1 MDNNF
6 IIDLIAGLHK
16 SKSKKQVQSDAKN
29 LGEIKVPLIGT
40 LSKAKTKAQLKQ
52 DLASLNGTIN
62 LTGKVNQKGVVTSVQ
77 QAISKAQAAANK
89 KSIQVSMNLKKDKLI
104 NDIKILGQQNTKMFK
119 DANMS
124 AKYNSLLDNA
134 KLATSSKEIA
144 NLRLQLSAMRSEIKA
159 TNLSGLTLGDTFK
172 KTFKRATE
180 LFTGTGGVM
189 LLSQQMRKAWT
200 EAINL
205 DKAYTD
211 LIKVQDELSRGDYPT
226 YLEQCNKKAQELAST
241 QKALIEGATEFSK
254 SGYTKT
260 ISDNLSE
267 VSTILA
273 NVGDMSASDSAK
285 AIISGV
291 QAYDVVDGYDDV
303 IDKAN
308 ALIDKYNEI
317 GNTASITT
325 GEIAKGVQAVGSVFA
340 DANTSVDEFIALL
353 AAGNRQYQDADSLA
367 LGLRTAA
374 LRIRGCTAEL
384 EMMNEETEG
393 VYTSASKLAEKIE
406 GLTNVNGT
414 GGVKI
419 LEDDEETFRSIYEIF
434 LDISKVYQQMSDT
447 DQSALL
453 ELIAGKHRASAI
465 SATLNNMSEAQE
477 IYQRSLESAGSAQRE
492 YDKYLSS
499 SEAALNRFKASMTE
513 TYQSV
518 IDGKTVTGLLN
529 CGNATLQFV
538 NSLGLVE
545 STLKGL
551 IAIGV
556 VKVITTLSAAFKA
569 SAIQASNF
577 GTALN
582 TVKNMSTMTKG
593 TTDYTNAL
601 KTLKAV
607 SIGLSETQLKQV
619 LASKALSESDR
630 IAILRTT
637 GLTKAQ
643 AQAKLAQMGLTQST
657 NAQTAANGAA
667 TASTFSLTAAVK
679 GFGASLK
686 AAFMSNPVGIAI
698 MALSTVIGMVS
709 SAIDSANQKAE
720 EARQKA
726 KDAAD
731 TANTLSNEISELTGK
746 YLTLSNAVQTD
757 KSSKEDLMTVQEEL
771 IKKLGIEGE
780 TIDSLIAKYGSLDE
794 AIKQVTLDE
803 LGNMEND
810 LVAGVKA
817 AEDELKQ
824 IGKDYEHFYSLTNR
838 NLLSSSGEDAVR
850 AYSVLNEAGII
861 DKGSYGTGGGSIVL
875 TGDDSTVE
883 GILENYQKLQN
894 AMKALR
900 ESDEF
905 TEEELKDNPVFL
917 QIYNRVQEMRE
928 FVDGYNDAITDL
940 NQNVAQ
946 QLMLSSL
953 KGMELPDTEEEFNA
967 FRDNLVKTAQSS
979 NEFIGSQKDI
989 EEAING
995 YLATVPQFAG
1005 YYNEIGNAINNASEQ
1020 TQDSITLFNQLASSE
1035 KALDTFQ
1042 SSVKSATEAY
1052 STLLSGNYSSTE
1064 LLDSI
1069 QAINKAVSDMG
1080 GSLNWEFINSQTDS
1094 LELLGDAIQHI
1105 SQKYA
1110 ESILSGAGIDIDS
1123 EFGQMLANI
1132 IQQIYDAEAAFE
1144 GMNSQLDS
1152 LQSSYQTL
1160 TGILESYNE
1169 TGYITLDNLQ
1179 SLLTADENLIQ
1190 MLEVENGQL
1199 VLNQA
1204 AYENL
1209 VAVQLLEFK
1218 AKLNDA
1224 AAAEIET
1231 LAKQKAEQATNQN
1244 ADAANNAV
1252 AKLDAET
1259 QAFNRNTSAAIANA
1273 VAKAEES
1280 GVSAEEIQGV
1290 FDKYTEV
1297 WNSAMDNYNVDF
1309 DGFMNGGKSA
1319 ASKAGGEAGDA
1330 YIKAFEKEYSNLK
1343 DMLNRGEIS
1352 EAQYLNRLRAL
1363 YNKYFRDRK
1372 KYLSE
1377 FKKYESEYLTGMLD
1391 LHNKALSGISTL
1403 LNRKISA
1410 ANDAKDASIS
1420 ALQEEKNAAAEAYQ
1434 SQIDA
1439 IEEEKDAIDDLIKEK
1454 NKKIASLNEE
1464 IDAIERAAESRKKN
1478 IQLEK
1483 DQYNLEKML
1492 NNRSS
1497 LVYKDGQFIW
1507 DTDTRGIMDAREKVR
1522 EDQEA
1527 LRIDGLKNEI
1537 SLIQKEIDLLE
1548 EKKDALSEEQDRIQ
1562 KLMDESNKYY
1572 DNLIK
1577 QQEKMWD
1584 SIIKGMEQNKSR
1596 WEELAEVEE
1605 IAKAFSY
1612 IQQVFGDL
1620 GYTVEDVLNG
1630 SDAAFEDFKSH
1641 YISLISDV
1649 NSNSDFTEGLVYA
1662 TGVAKENLGSFLDKT
1677 KETAEGIDELGGKGS
1692 EMDSVAESM
1701 DKLSSSATTASTSTG
1716 EIASNMGELNT
1727 NTEGLSDNLNGI
1739 GDALTG
1745 IPEAD
1750 KFDTLT
1756 TSFTNLGDAIK
1767 GVASALG
1774 VGEEGTVGGL
1784 VGALQE
1790 LSGLS
1795 LGEEDTGILSQFNNL
1810 KTAVEGV
1817 TSAIS
1822 GGGSSGGQS
1831 GDTSGSSSASMS
1843 AGAGGEGGSGS
1854 LVGAIEEFKSATDE
1868 ALGGGGESGE
1878 GEGSEG
1884 GGTGAIPQFKELK
1897 TAVDDVTT
1905 AIGSG
1910 DAEGGESSCESDS
1923 DNLIGSIINLGD
1935 TTQEEMGESDGDGIL
1950 GKFNEFKGVI
1960 EEAAN
1965 QVKSISEGL
1974 DEIDGKE
1981 VECTITVNVQ
1991 MNGSIPAFASGT
2003 VLGNMQIESATY
2015 NAQYG
2020 KAFASGTIGLKH
2032 DEKNALRS
2040 EYGQPELTV
2049 YPNGTTELTTS
2060 PVMSDLPKGTV
2071 IYNEEQTKKI
2081 MDNESNPVGNAH
2093 ADGTDDSI
2101 WTTLADGTKV
2111 RPLQPGDKMYD
2122 LCQKFDAYFKS
2133 MDGNLEK
2140 LVPNSL
2146 YEHQR
2151 QMNEL
2156 ANHITNISNISNNN
2170 KPSVNIGDI
2179 NVTCPGVTSQQVA
2192 EQLGGVLGKEL
2203 DKQFSGFHNYT
2214 DQMSRI
2220 RCKRQIIRL
2229 VRL

>member
-1 MDNNF
+1 MGEDNF
-6 IIDLIAGLHK
+6 VLDLIASLLQ
-16 SKSKKQVQSDAKN
+16 SKSKKQ
-29 LGEIKVPLIGT
+29 IKEDIKSMGDIKFPLVGT
-40 LSKAKTKAQLKQ
+40 LSPKTKAQLKK
-52 DLASLNGTIN
+52 DIASLDGTIN
-62 LTGKVNQKGVVTSVQ
+62 LTGKVNSKGVVTSLQ
-77 QAISKAQAAANK
+77 QATAQAQKQADSKPVEMSFSVK
-89 KSIQVSMNLKKDKLI
+89 KEKLL
-104 NDIKILGQQNTKMFK
+104 NDIKLLARQNSKLFK
-119 DANMS
+119 DSDMTI
-124 AKYNSLLDNA
+124 KYNSLLDNA
-134 KLATSSKEIA
+134 ELARNTVE
-144 NLRLQLSAMRSEIKA
+144 LSALRTQLGSFRSELKVTGNA
-159 TNLSGLTLGDTFK
+159 GLTMTDALKNGLYKVFQ
-172 KTFKRATE
+172 
-180 LFTGTGGVM
+180 LFGSHGIIVQFTAQ
-189 LLSQQMRKAWT
+189 LRKAWT
-200 EAINL
+200 EAKEL
-205 DKAYTD
+205 DKSMTD
-211 LIKVQDELSRGDYPT
+211 LSRVNAEITRSGFPDYLDKVISKTKQLAVATKDYIDAVTTFSRAGYNLADSET
-226 YLEQCNKKAQELAST
+226 LADMAVQLEK
-241 QKALIEGATEFSK
+241 
-254 SGYTKT
+254 
-260 ISDNLSE
+260 
-267 VSTILA
+267 
-273 NVGDMSASDSAK
+273 VGDMSAVDASK
-285 AIISGV
+285 ALLAGLQGYAEIGGYGMDQLAEKA
-291 QAYDVVDGYDDV
+291 QALNDR
-303 IDKAN
+303 IDK
-308 ALIDKYNEI
+308 I
-317 GNTASITT
+317 GNTASITQAELSQ
-325 GEIAKGVQAVGSVFA
+325 GIQAVGSVMN
-340 DANTSVDEFIALL
+340 DANTSVDEFLALL
-353 AAGNRQYQDADSLA
+353 GAGNRAVQDSDKVALA
-367 LGLRTAA
+367 IRTSA
-374 LRIRGCTAEL
+374 LRIRGCTTEL
-384 EMMNEETEG
+384 EEMGETTDDVIES
-393 VYTSASKLAEKIE
+393 TSTLAEKIKA
-406 GLTNVNGT
+406 LTNIDGS
-414 GGVKI
+414 GGVNI
-419 LEDDEETFRSIYEIF
+419 LEADEETFRSIY
-434 LDISKVYQQMSDT
+434 DIYNDIAKVYDKMSDK
-447 DQSALL
+447 DASALL
-453 ELIAGKHRASAI
+453 DLIAGKNRSNQISAI
-465 SATLNNMSEAQE
+465 LQNMSEANELLEKSLNAAGTASEEYE
-477 IYQRSLESAGSAQRE
+477 IYLNSA
-492 YDKYLSS
+492 
-499 SEAALNRFKASMTE
+499 EAASERFGVAMTE
-513 TYQSV
+513 AYSKILNGETVKGLTNTGAAVLELANSWNILEGTIKGFLALGILKGVTTLTVAFKNSALQISNYGKALDAIKDISV
-518 IDGKTVTGLLN
+518 HAQGTKEYAD
-529 CGNATLQFV
+529 AMD
-538 NSLGLVE
+538 
-545 STLKGL
+545 TLKSSCVNL
-551 IAIGV
+551 
-556 VKVITTLSAAFKA
+556 
-569 SAIQASNF
+569 
-577 GTALN
+577 
-582 TVKNMSTMTKG
+582 
-593 TTDYTNAL
+593 TDA
-601 KTLKAV
+601 
-607 SIGLSETQLKQV
+607 QLKQV
-619 LASKALSESDR
+619 LANRNLEESQL
-630 IAILRTT
+630 IEILQLKNLEEEERN
-637 GLTKAQ
+637 AR
-643 AQAKLAQMGLTQST
+643 LAQLGLIQTTETQT
-657 NAQTAANGAA
+657 VAQGAA
-667 TASTFSLTAAVK
+667 TASTFSLSAAIK
-679 GFGASLK
+679 GLGASIK
-686 AAFMSNPVGIAI
+686 AAFMANPIGVTIIGISLAFSVI
-698 MALSTVIGMVS
+698 STVISKYKESVVEADEATKEAIETFESISSEVETLENKLSELNDQIRELDPITDAEDIENLQLETEELEKQLAILKEKQRIAGAEADKAAQKSLGMTEASRYKTEERESAYGGVETGAAYVTKDEELLNAIEAYDEYKAKVDEANDSLANMAETGEYTEKEWEEQEQIVS
-709 SAIDSANQKAE
+709 TYSDKMDDARAHANELAVSLDEQKQGLDGNTDASQTLLTKIDNVITKYDQWLNRINGTTEALEEQE
-720 EARQKA
+720 EAEKEVINESPDTFGAQLIASQEALDKFKSSVQSA
-726 KDAAD
+726 KDAY
-731 TANTLSNEISELTGK
+731 T
-746 YLTLSNAVQTD
+746 
-757 KSSKEDLMTVQEEL
+757 
-771 IKKLGIEGE
+771 
-780 TIDSLIAKYGSLDE
+780 
-794 AIKQVTLDE
+794 
-803 LGNMEND
+803 
-810 LVAGVKA
+810 
-817 AEDELKQ
+817 
-824 IGKDYEHFYSLTNR
+824 
-838 NLLSSSGEDAVR
+838 
-850 AYSVLNEAGII
+850 
-861 DKGSYGTGGGSIVL
+861 
-875 TGDDSTVE
+875 
-883 GILENYQKLQN
+883 
-894 AMKALR
+894 
-900 ESDEF
+900 
-905 TEEELKDNPVFL
+905 
-917 QIYNRVQEMRE
+917 
-928 FVDGYNDAITDL
+928 
-940 NQNVAQ
+940 
-946 QLMLSSL
+946 
-953 KGMELPDTEEEFNA
+953 
-967 FRDNLVKTAQSS
+967 
-979 NEFIGSQKDI
+979 
-989 EEAING
+989 
-995 YLATVPQFAG
+995 
-1005 YYNEIGNAINNASEQ
+1005 
-1020 TQDSITLFNQLASSE
+1020 
-1035 KALDTFQ
+1035 
-1042 SSVKSATEAY
+1042 
-1052 STLLSGNYSSTE
+1052 TLLSGNYSSSD

-1069 QAINKAVSDMG
+1069 QTINQAVSDMG

-1110 ESILSGAGIDIDS
+1110 ESILSGAGIDINS
-1123 EFGQMLANI
+1123 EFGQMLADMI
-1132 IQQIYDAEAAFE
+1132 IQAFEAEAAFE

-1160 TGILESYNE
+1160 TGILESYNK

-1244 ADAANNAV
+1244 AGAAENAV

-1309 DGFMNGGKSA
+1309 DGFMSGGKSA
-1319 ASKAGGEAGDA
+1319 ASKAGKEHADE

-1363 YNKYFRDRK
+1363 YTRYFKDRK
-1372 KYLSE
+1372 KYLNE
-1377 FKKYESEYLTGMLD
+1377 YKKYESEYLTGMLD

-1420 ALQEEKNAAAEAYQ
+1420 ALQEEKEAAEEAYQ
-1434 SQIDA
+1434 AQIDA

-1454 NKKIASLNEE
+1454 NKKIDSINEE

-1497 LVYKDGQFIW
+1497 MVYKDGQFIW
-1507 DTDTRGIMDAREKVR
+1507 DTDTRGIRDAREKVR

-1548 EKKDALSEEQDRIQ
+1548 EKKDSLSEEQDHIQ

-1577 QQEKMWD
+1577 QQEKYWD
-1584 SIIKGMEQNKSR
+1584 SIIRGMEQNKSR

-1605 IAKAFSY
+1605 VAKAFSY

-1630 SDAAFEDFKSH
+1630 SDAAFEDFKSR

-1649 NSNSDFTEGLVYA
+1649 NNNSDFTEGLVYA

-1677 KETAEGIDELGGKGS
+1677 KETAEGLDELGGKGS

-1701 DKLSSSATTASTSTG
+1701 DKLSDSATTASTSTG

-1817 TSAIS
+1817 ISAIS

-1831 GDTSGSSSASMS
+1831 GDASGSSSASMS

-1854 LVGAIEEFKSATDE
+1854 LVSAIEDFKSATDE
-1868 ALGGGGESGE
+1868 ALGGSGESGD

-1910 DAEGGESSCESDS
+1910 DAEGGESSSEGES

-1935 TTQEEMGESDGDGIL
+1935 TTQEEMGESDGDGII

-1981 VECTITVNVQ
+1981 VECSITVNVK

-2015 NAQYG
+2015 NAKYG

-2071 IYNEEQTKKI
+2071 IYNEEETKKI
-2081 MDNESNPVGNAH
+2081 MDNKSNPVGNAH

-2101 WTTLADGTKV
+2101 WTTLADGSKV
-2111 RPLQPGDKMYD
+2111 RPLQPGDKMWD
-2122 LCQKFDAYFKS
+2122 LYHAFDAYLKS
-2133 MDGNLEK
+2133 IDGNLEK

-2146 YEHQR
+2146 YEQNR
-2151 QMNEL
+2151 EWNKL
-2156 ANHITNISNISNNN
+2156 ADQISYANSVVNNRN
-2170 KPSVNIGDI
+2170 VQQPVTIQIGDI
-2179 NVTCPGVTSQQVA
+2179 NLTGVQDVNGLAQAIKTRLPG
-2192 EQLGGVLGKEL
+2192 
-2203 DKQFSGFHNYT
+2203 
-2214 DQMSRI
+2214 QMMQEYS
-2220 RCKRQIIRL
+2220 KN
-2229 VRL
+2229 